1 VSPPNISVPGR
12 GVARH
17 PIHSVTRESRRGE
30 PCYGQVD
37 SAPAPGEQWHRLD
50 MACSVPNSHLPPT
63 PTPARGRGVC
73 LFTCIYSPA
82 HSEGELRRTRL
93 LVFAECPFG
102 LSVTPSITADADW
115 PLNPLA
121 RRPRTSYPL
130 YRIRSRIPAPR
141 SQRSERVHHA
151 SPRRMWILVHA
162 MYWLHASS
170 ARRSF
175 LRGMRSEGVELLPLR
190 HSGIPIYR

>member
-1 VSPPNISVPGR
+1 VNRVTVKWIPHRHRENNGIASTWL
-12 GVARH
+12 VAF
-17 PIHSVTRESRRGE
+17 
-30 PCYGQVD
+30 Q
-37 SAPAPGEQWHRLD
+37 
-50 MACSVPNSHLPPT
+50 T
-63 PTPARGRGVC
+63 PTC
-73 LFTCIYSPA
+73 
-82 HSEGELRRTRL
+82 LRRRRQPEAEACVSSLASIRQRTQRENSGA
-93 LVFAECPFG
+93 LVYSECPFG